1 MYRSRIKCNNHSVI
15 VVLHSKNL
23 KILRM
28 DIKQLYKKTILEHNR
43 NPRNYGRPDSFTHK
57 AEGLNAICGDQV
69 FIFISIDGGVIR
81 QMNFDGESCAIS
93 TASASL
99 MTEFLTGKTVYEA
112 TSLFTDFCL
121 LMDKKSSVDSIK
133 SLGEVNNMAGVKNF
147 PARIK
152 SATLCWYAMNAA
164 LLGNETATTESL

>member
-1 MYRSRIKCNNHSVI
+1 
-15 VVLHSKNL
+15 
-23 KILRM
+23 M

-43 NPRNYGRPDSFTHK
+43 NPRNYGTPESFTHK

-69 FIFISIDGGVIR
+69 FVFITVKECVIT

-99 MTEFLTGKTVYEA
+99 MTEFLKGKTVDEA
-112 TSLFTDFCL
+112 KGLFADFCQ
-121 LMDKKSSVDSIK
+121 LMDKKSPVESID
-133 SLGEVNNMAGVKNF
+133 SLGEVNNMAGVKKF

-152 SATLCWYAMNAA
+152 SATLCWHAMNAA
-164 LLGNETATTESL
+164 LLGNETATTE